1 MKKLEL
7 NWYLSLM
14 QILSSRISK
23 LYICMTFF
31 LIMPDTFYWYTLND
45 YTNYQTAFT
54 AIADSTGLTWLIVSY
69 LALFFA
75 IFVQNLEMRAF
86 LTVVAFV
93 TRIFFLVWLTDIWR
107 ANEVS
112 FTQLLQNVF
121 VKTGEAPYVEAFAT
135 IALAPLVLA
144 IIVQKTRIANLLTG
158 LVNFLKSPSN
168 KTHQV
173 VFYGISATAYLVST
187 VVMIGSLLDNYEI
200 ASADS
205 PGGFQQSLIW
215 LIFLGVIQIALKLLI
230 LGLGLIASLW
240 AWISWQ
246 SDIKTVLGHMKDFK
260 LSEYLTRKV
269 ASYLYTFYFVFII
282 GLAAVG
288 IPIFASTT
296 YGINQDYAAFP
307 MVALAGVVVTF
318 LVILAIRLVFELAVA
333 IIHIAENTKGGL
345 RK

>member
-1 MKKLEL
+1 MNLISNKLHRL
-7 NWYLSLM
+7 YLVITLLLV
-14 QILSSRISK
+14 I
-23 LYICMTFF
+23 
-31 LIMPDTFYWYTLND
+31 PDTFYWYTLND
-45 YTNYQTAFT
+45 YSNYQDAFT
-54 AIADSTGLTWLIVSY
+54 AITSSTGLTWLIVSY

-75 IFVQNLEMRAF
+75 IFAQNLENPAF
-86 LTVVAFV
+86 LTVAAFV

-107 ANEVS
+107 SNEVG
-112 FTQLLQNVF
+112 FAQVIKNVF

-135 IALAPLVLA
+135 VALIPMVLA
-144 IIVQKTRIANLLTG
+144 LIVQKTQVANLLTG
-158 LVNFLKSPSN
+158 LVNFLKAPAN

-173 VFYGISATAYLVST
+173 VFYTASATIYLFALITMVR
-187 VVMIGSLLDNYEI
+187 SLLDNYDLA
-200 ASADS
+200 ASDLPS
-205 PGGFQQSLIW
+205 GVSQSLIW
-215 LIFLGVIQIALKLLI
+215 LVVLGAIQIALKLLI
-230 LGLGLIASLW
+230 LGLGLLASLW

-246 SDIKTVLGHMKDFK
+246 ADIKTVLGHMKDFK

-288 IPIFASTT
+288 IPIYASTT

-307 MVALAGVVVTF
+307 MVALAGVIVTF

-333 IIHIAENTKGGL
+333 VVHIAENTKGGL

>member
-1 MKKLEL
+1 MNLISNKLHRL
-7 NWYLSLM
+7 YLVITL
-14 QILSSRISK
+14 L
-23 LYICMTFF
+23 
-31 LIMPDTFYWYTLND
+31 LIIPDTFYWYTLND
-45 YTNYQTAFT
+45 YSNYQDAFT
-54 AIADSTGLTWLIVSY
+54 AITGSTGLTWLIVSY

-75 IFVQNLEMRAF
+75 ISAQNLEMRAF
-86 LTVVAFV
+86 LTVAAFV

-107 ANEVS
+107 SNEVG
-112 FTQLLQNVF
+112 FTQVLKNVF

-135 IALAPLVLA
+135 VALIPMVLA
-144 IIVQKTRIANLLTG
+144 LVVQKTQVANLLTG
-158 LVNFLKSPSN
+158 LVNFLKAPSN

-173 VFYGISATAYLVST
+173 VFYTASATIYLLALITMVR
-187 VVMIGSLLDNYEI
+187 SLLDNYDLA
-200 ASADS
+200 ASDLPS
-205 PGGFQQSLIW
+205 GVSQSLIW
-215 LIFLGVIQIALKLLI
+215 LVVLGVIQIALKLLI
-230 LGLGLIASLW
+230 LGLGLLACLW

-246 SDIKTVLGHMKDFK
+246 ADIKTVLGHMKDFK

-288 IPIFASTT
+288 IPIYASTT

-307 MVALAGVVVTF
+307 MVALAGVIVTF

-333 IIHIAENTKGGL
+333 VVHIAENTKGGL

>member
-1 MKKLEL
+1 MNLISNKLHRL
-7 NWYLSLM
+7 YLVITLLLV
-14 QILSSRISK
+14 I
-23 LYICMTFF
+23 
-31 LIMPDTFYWYTLND
+31 PDTFYWYTLND
-45 YTNYQTAFT
+45 YSNYQDAFT
-54 AIADSTGLTWLIVSY
+54 AITSSTGLTWLIVSY

-75 IFVQNLEMRAF
+75 IFAQNLEMRAF
-86 LTVVAFV
+86 LTVAAFV

-107 ANEVS
+107 SNEVG
-112 FTQLLQNVF
+112 FTQVLKNVF

-135 IALAPLVLA
+135 VALIPMVLA
-144 IIVQKTRIANLLTG
+144 LIVQKTQVANLLTG
-158 LVNFLKSPSN
+158 LVNFLKAPSN

-173 VFYGISATAYLVST
+173 VFYTASATIYLLAL
-187 VVMIGSLLDNYEI
+187 IGMVRSLLANYDLA
-200 ASADS
+200 ASDLPS
-205 PGGFQQSLIW
+205 GVTQSLIW
-215 LIFLGVIQIALKLLI
+215 LVVLGVIQIALKLLI
-230 LGLGLIASLW
+230 LGLGLLASLW

-246 SDIKTVLGHMKDFK
+246 ADIKTVLGHMKDFK

-288 IPIFASTT
+288 IPIYASTT

-307 MVALAGVVVTF
+307 MVALAGVIVTF

-333 IIHIAENTKGGL
+333 VVHIAENTKGGL